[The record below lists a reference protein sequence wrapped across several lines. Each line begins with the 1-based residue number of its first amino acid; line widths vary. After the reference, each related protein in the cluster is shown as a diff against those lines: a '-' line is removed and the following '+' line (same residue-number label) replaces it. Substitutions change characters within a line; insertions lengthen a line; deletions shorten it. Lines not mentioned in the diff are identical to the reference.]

1 MNQRKEKNT
10 TRTLE
15 EKEIIV
21 KFPEDIMFQ
30 LTTFEHN
37 KILISQNVT
46 SNWGGVRK
54 LPYAFTEHGNVF

>member
-10 TRTLE
+10 MRTLE

-46 SNWGGVRK
+46 SNWDGVRK